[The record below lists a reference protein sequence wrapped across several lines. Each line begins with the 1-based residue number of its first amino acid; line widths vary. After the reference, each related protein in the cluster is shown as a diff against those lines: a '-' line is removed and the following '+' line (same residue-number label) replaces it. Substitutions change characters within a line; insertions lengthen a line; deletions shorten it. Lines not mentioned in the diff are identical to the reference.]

1 MDLRTEVLII
11 GGGATGAGIARDLA
25 LRGIPS
31 LLVEKEDFTSG
42 ASGRNQ
48 GLLHSGARYAINDP
62 EAARECIAENRILRR
77 IAPHCIQPTDGL
89 FVSLPEDGPEYRA
102 DFIRACEAAGINT
115 LSLSPREALSMEPR
129 LNPKIIG
136 AVQVPDGAIDPFMIV
151 VENVRDAESRGTRF
165 LIHTEVTGLI
175 RDGLRIIGVRV
186 CDRITGEEYTI
197 AATWVINATGAWA
210 NRILSLAGL
219 KIDLALSKGSMLIT
233 NTRLSERVLNRCRPP
248 ASGDIIVPND
258 TVSILGTTSVRVE
271 DMEHYEVTP
280 EEVNFLVVE
289 LSRMIPDLNG
299 ERFTRA
305 YAGVRP
311 LLQMEEACDDREISR
326 GFTLI
331 DHGSCDGIMGLVT
344 ITGGKLMTYRLMA
357 EKTVDFLCDR
367 MGLHVLCSTHVQ
379 HLPGAGQGHTLK
391 DRLARLRRQIPATR
405 GEILCDCELVPREV
419 VDAILRE
426 GKVRELQD
434 ILHRTRLAKGT
445 CQGGFCVYRLLG
457 LLNELRKTKERGGS
471 NIILKGFLEERWKG
485 IRPVLWGTSLKE
497 EELIESIY
505 KGLFN
510 LAPEESDRQA
520 EGEA

>member
-25 LRGIPS
+25 LRGIPT
-31 LLVEKEDFTSG
+31 LLGEKGEFTSG

-48 GLLHSGARYAINDP
+48 GLLHSGARYAVNDP
-62 EAARECIAENRILRR
+62 GAARECITENRILRR
-77 IAPHCIQPTDGL
+77 IAPHCIEPTDGL

-102 DFIRACEAAGINT
+102 NFIRACEAVGIDT
-115 LSLSPREALSMEPR
+115 LPLSPREALSMEPR

-136 AVQVPDGAIDPFMIV
+136 AVQVPDGAIDPFTLV
-151 VENVRDAESRGTRF
+151 VENARDAESRGARF

-175 RDGLRIIGVRV
+175 RDGLRIAGVRV
-186 CDRITGEEYTI
+186 CDRIIGEEYAI
-197 AATWVINATGAWA
+197 AATWVINAAGAWA
-210 NRILSLAGL
+210 NRILGLAGL
-219 KIDLALSKGSMLIT
+219 KIGLALSKGSMLIT
-233 NTRLSERVLNRCRPP
+233 NTRLSERVLNRCHPP

-258 TVSILGTTSVRVE
+258 TVSILGTTSLRAE

-280 EEVNFLVVE
+280 EEVTFLVVE
-289 LSRMIPDLNG
+289 LSRMIPDLKG

-311 LLQMEEACDDREISR
+311 LLQSEETCDDREISR
-326 GFTLI
+326 SFALI
-331 DHGSCDGIMGLVT
+331 DHGSCDGIAGLVT

-357 EKTVDFLCDR
+357 EKTVDFLCER
-367 MGLHVLCSTHVQ
+367 MGLRVPCSTHVQ
-379 HLPGAGQGHTLK
+379 RLPGAGQGHTLK
-391 DRLARLRRQIPATR
+391 DRLARLRRQTPAAR
-405 GEILCDCELVPREV
+405 GEILCDCELVPREA

-457 LLNELRKTKERGGS
+457 LLNELKKDKGSGGS
-471 NIILKGFLEERWKG
+471 NVVLRGFLEERWKG
-485 IRPVLWGTSLKE
+485 IRPVLWGNSLKE

-510 LAPEESDRQA
+510 LAPEEPGRPGG
-520 EGEA
+520 GEA